1 MEIIFFRNLLI
12 VLIIPLIL
20 KSKKI
25 PFWGNNR
32 SVLLLRS
39 LFGTFGMVAYF
50 YTIGFMPLTVAVTI
64 QLLSPFFI
72 IISAGIFLREK
83 IVPKQ
88 IYIFI
93 CAFIG
98 VLLIIKPSLYLNI
111 FPVIIGILGAILS
124 AGAHVTVRYLRL
136 SDHPL
141 VIVNCYGFV
150 STLVSLVILSW
161 QRNFCIPDAVSFF
174 TLFLI
179 SVRV

>member
-1 MEIIFFRNLLI
+1 MMIFSTICLALIAVTVKSLHHFSLMEIIFFRNLLI

-50 YTIGFMPLTVAVTI
+50 YTIGFMPLTDAVTI

-72 IISAGIFLREK
+72 IIFAEIFLREK

-98 VLLIIKPSLYLNI
+98 VLLIIFNHICISS
-111 FPVIIGILGAILS
+111 IIS
-124 AGAHVTVRYLRL
+124 NN
-136 SDHPL
+136 S
-141 VIVNCYGFV
+141 
-150 STLVSLVILSW
+150 
-161 QRNFCIPDAVSFF
+161 
-174 TLFLI
+174 I
-179 SVRV
+179 SVNSVDNFVIYCFF